1 MKFRDKDCAIMDSS
15 QFLKSVYAIRLI
27 QEQSAFYNFD
37 FLSWIIEI
45 FYQFFKISINTHY
58 N

>member
-1 MKFRDKDCAIMDSS
+1 MKFRDKDCGIMDSS
-15 QFLKSVYAIRLI
+15 QFSKSVYAIRLI

-37 FLSWIIEI
+37 SLSSIIES
-45 FYQFFKISINTHY
+45 FYQFSQMSINAHH